1 MRRFLEPAIRQT
13 PNELQSAYSEMSRGR
28 RSKLAAAAQ
37 TDLVKA
43 SQWARG
49 DAVQPEVAT
58 ALEAQVKAHVAK
70 KKG

>member
-1 MRRFLEPAIRQT
+1 MRGFLEPALRQT

-28 RSKLAAAAQ
+28 RAKIAAAAQ

-49 DAVQPEVAT
+49 DGVQAEVAS
-58 ALEAQVKAHVAK
+58 ALEAQLKAHLAK
-70 KKG
+70 KKA